1 MVAHL
6 QKVLK
11 YVRENQRGNQQWI
24 VQWQGYHSDNAVR
37 HFTFQVK
44 LNTIEN
50 RRNKLDSLNVRMYDF
65 SHTALVQH
73 IAQKQP
79 KDRATLKST
88 KRQTMIYNT

>member
-1 MVAHL
+1 M
-6 QKVLK
+6 
-11 YVRENQRGNQQWI
+11 
-24 VQWQGYHSDNAVR
+24 
-37 HFTFQVK
+37 
-44 LNTIEN
+44 LNTIAN
-50 RRNKLDSLNVRMYDF
+50 RRNKLDTLNVRMHDC

>member
-1 MVAHL
+1 MEKMNSTVSVITA
-6 QKVLK
+6 
-11 YVRENQRGNQQWI
+11 I
-24 VQWQGYHSDNAVR
+24 VYIIAGYHSDNAVR

-50 RRNKLDSLNVRMYDF
+50 RRIKLDTLNVRMYDF

-79 KDRATLKST
+79 KDRTTLKST
-88 KRQTMIYNT
+88 KR